1 MPELAEVL
9 YFSRRWTL
17 GKGLRIKQ
25 VSLHPRARVFRRT
38 QPDRLARN
46 LTNTRFL
53 HVDTHGK
60 RMLFRFSG
68 RTWLAIHLGMTG
80 ELLARE
86 PGTPPGPHEHL
97 VLHQKDRD
105 LVFRDPRMFG
115 EIQTGQSSGPPAWW
129 KELPPQPTHQ
139 SFTAGL
145 VREHLGRHARAPVK
159 AVLLR
164 QECFPGIGNWM
175 ADEILWRAGIH
186 PSRPAG
192 SLLPRETNT
201 LHRMTVE
208 VSRDA
213 IRVIGRNWGTP
224 PDSWLFNH
232 RWKEGGRCP
241 RTGAA
246 LVRETLAGR
255 TTCWSPARQP
265 GHPTSPS

>member
-9 YFSRRWTL
+9 YFSRQWAP
-17 GKGLRIKQ
+17 GKGLHIKQ
-25 VSLHPRARVFRRT
+25 VTLRPRARVFRRT
-38 QPDRLARN
+38 RPDRLAQSLANSR
-46 LTNTRFL
+46 LL
-53 HVDTHGK
+53 DVATHGN
-60 RMLFRFSG
+60 RMLFLFSG
-68 RTWLAIHLGMTG
+68 RTWLSVHLGMTG

-86 PGTPPGPHEHL
+86 PGTTPDPHEHL

-115 EIQTGQSSGPPAWW
+115 EIQAGQSSGPPDWW
-129 KELPPQPTHQ
+129 KNLPPQPTHR
-139 SFTAGL
+139 SFTL
-145 VREHLGRHARAPVK
+145 KRTRENLARHARAPVK

-186 PSRPAG
+186 PSRRTG
-192 SLLPRETNT
+192 SLTPRESTT
-201 LHRMTVE
+201 LHRMAVE

-213 IRVIGRNWGTP
+213 VRVIGRNWGTP

-232 RWKEGGRCP
+232 RWKDGGRCP
-241 RTGAA
+241 RTGDA

-265 GHPTSPS
+265 APPS